1 MPKNI
6 VEVENLSKSFG
17 HVEAV
22 KNVSFHV
29 PEGITFGFLGPNG
42 AGKSTTIKIL
52 CTLLKPTRGR
62 VILNGCDVVANPKA
76 VRRSIGIVFQDP
88 SLDEN
93 LTATENL
100 FFHSV
105 LFGVPRSVI
114 RERIKQVLDLVELY
128 DRKDSIVK
136 TFSGGMKR
144 RLEIARG
151 LLHYPKVLFLDEPTI
166 GLDPQTRA
174 HIWDYIGLLQKRE
187 NITIF
192 LTTHYM
198 EEAENCSQIAVI
210 DNGEIVAEG
219 TPEKLKRELGSEFL
233 EIKAIDNEAAFILLK
248 EQFGDKVI
256 LDRDRIILGISEG
269 EKALYKIGS
278 VLQGN
283 IISVLVHKPTLNDVF
298 LNLTGRNIRDEN
310 LTSGRE
316 IMIQKRRARR
326 R

>member
-100 FFHSV
+100 FFHAV

-219 TPEKLKRELGSEFL
+219 TPEKLKREFGSEFL

-269 EKALYKIGS
+269 EKALYKIGA